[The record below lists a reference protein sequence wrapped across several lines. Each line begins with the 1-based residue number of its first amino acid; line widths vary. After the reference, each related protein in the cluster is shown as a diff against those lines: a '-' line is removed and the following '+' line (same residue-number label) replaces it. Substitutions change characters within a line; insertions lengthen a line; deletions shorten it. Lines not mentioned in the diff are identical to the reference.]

1 MNATEI
7 INKLRETFSEMT
19 GTPAP
24 AQQIFMDATLM
35 DGTVIQITE
44 LAVGGIVTINGTPA
58 VAGEYELSDGTYLVV
73 GDNGAIMEIKP
84 VDIAAPAQD
93 ATLPSDMSAKFAAFE
108 TTTNEKFASYE
119 NKFSAYE
126 QKFAEYEI
134 KLSKANQVIEG
145 LLNLTQTLAE
155 TPTGIPD
162 ESVKTTNTFKEESK
176 FNYSIL
182 FK

>member
-19 GTPAP
+19 GTTAP
-24 AQQIFMDATLM
+24 AIQNFMDATLM
-35 DGTVIQITE
+35 DGTPIQVTE
-44 LAVGGIVTINGTPA
+44 LAVGGIVSINGTPA
-58 VAGEYELSDGTYLVV
+58 PVGEYQLSDGSYLVV
-73 GDNGAIMEIKP
+73 GDNGAITELKP
-84 VDIAAPAQD
+84 VDTAAPATD
-93 ATLPSDMSAKFAAFE
+93 AALPEDMSSKFAAFE
-108 TTTNEKFASYE
+108 TSTNQKFASYE
-119 NKFSAYE
+119 TKFSAYE
-126 QKFAEYEI
+126 QRFADYEV